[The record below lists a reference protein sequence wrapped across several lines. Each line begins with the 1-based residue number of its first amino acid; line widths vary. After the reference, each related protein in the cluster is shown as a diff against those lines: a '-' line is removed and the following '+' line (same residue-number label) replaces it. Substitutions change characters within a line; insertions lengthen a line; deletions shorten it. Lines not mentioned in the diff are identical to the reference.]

1 MAKVC
6 DICGKQALKGH
17 NISHAHNV
25 TNRRWLPNLHKTR
38 VMIGKSIK
46 TVKICA
52 RCLRSGK
59 VQKVV

>member
-6 DICGKQALKGH
+6 DICGKGALRGH
-17 NISHAHNV
+17 NVSHAHNV
-25 TNRRWLPNLHKTR
+25 TNRRWQPNLHKAR
-38 VMIGKSIK
+38 VKIGESIQ